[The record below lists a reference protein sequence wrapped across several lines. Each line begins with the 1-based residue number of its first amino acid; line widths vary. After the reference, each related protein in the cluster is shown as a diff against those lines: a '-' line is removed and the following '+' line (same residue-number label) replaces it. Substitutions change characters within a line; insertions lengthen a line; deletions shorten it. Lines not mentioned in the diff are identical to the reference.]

1 LTKAKTN
8 DFSAIDPCMY
18 LLSRAFKRQFVI
30 PEFHR
35 FCKEIDTMY
44 EHCKDNNDGMVRNY
58 NNDVNDD
65 IPT

>member
-1 LTKAKTN
+1 
-8 DFSAIDPCMY
+8 MY

-44 EHCKDNNDGMVRNY
+44 EHCKDNNDGMVRNGDID
-58 NNDVNDD
+58 NNDFNDINDD
-65 IPT
+65 GDYYDNNNNLN